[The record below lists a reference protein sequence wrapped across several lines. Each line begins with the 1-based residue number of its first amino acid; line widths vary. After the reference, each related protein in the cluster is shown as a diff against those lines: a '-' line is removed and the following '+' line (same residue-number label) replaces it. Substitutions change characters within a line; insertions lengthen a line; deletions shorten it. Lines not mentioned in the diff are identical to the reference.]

1 MSRKAI
7 GHRDNGK
14 VPIETMLFNVQ
25 SLRKVLV
32 IEDQLTS
39 ARPSSDF
46 MSLKFSRILH
56 SADTV

>member
-1 MSRKAI
+1 MSRNAI

-14 VPIETMLFNVQ
+14 VPGDSVD

-39 ARPSSDF
+39 VRPDLSP
-46 MSLKFSRILH
+46 
-56 SADTV
+56 